1 MRIEGIGDSSGTG
14 LSNRAF
20 EQARAH
26 RLAIRPTA
34 TTGTRPEQASPAIAV
49 QDVHDSPAP
58 STERTEVVT
67 AAAEVMQAS
76 VMHAS
81 TALPK
86 PPPPV
91 EPKKMDSDG
100 DGWIDVNDLPYDY
113 FQIVRRTNIKL
124 RTEPTEH
131 APSVSAAAAAAT
143 APAAG
148 ATATTTAPAT
158 GRVSASMAAS
168 IDAI

>member
-1 MRIEGIGDSSGTG
+1 MRIEGIGDNSGTG
-14 LSNRAF
+14 LPNRAF

-26 RLAIRPTA
+26 RLAIRPAA
-34 TTGTRPEQASPAIAV
+34 TTATRPEQAARPMAV

-58 STERTEVVT
+58 SAERTEVVT
-67 AAAEVMQAS
+67 PAAEVMQAA
-76 VMHAS
+76 VMQA
-81 TALPK
+81 AMPPK
-86 PPPPV
+86 PPPSV

-124 RTEPTEH
+124 RTEPMEQAH
-131 APSVSAAAAAAT
+131 SAGIVTPA

-148 ATATTTAPAT
+148 ATATATAPAV
-158 GRVSASMAAS
+158 GRVSAPMAAA